1 MNVMI
6 EEGCIGCGLCEN
18 VCPEVFKLN
27 EDGISEVIAEPEPED
42 EDNVREA
49 AENCPVSVIIVDSG
63 E

>member
-6 EEGCIGCGLCEN
+6 EEGCISCGLCEN